1 MKSMLHEASTVVKA
15 IEKAWIDSGKPL
27 EFTINIHEVGEKNF
41 LGFTKRPAI
50 VSITYDPRRQP
61 NKALDKREA
70 PASHHQRPS
79 KPAPARHNVDHKL
92 DSAPQQRQPSQQ
104 PQQKNQPVQKQRFS
118 TSAPLIKPEPQ
129 VAPVAPIQEDFW
141 TPELITDIGTWLKDS
156 VKLLGDAIPFEL
168 NAEKRMLRVAFERSL
183 LPSPED
189 ERQLFIGLSYL
200 LLQCLKK
207 KHKKKLRGYHL
218 IISSKHHATPENLPS
233 H

>member
-1 MKSMLHEASTVVKA
+1 MKSMLHEASSVIKA

-50 VSITYDPRRQP
+50 VSIAYDPRKQP
-61 NKALDKREA
+61 NKNFDKKEA
-70 PASHHQRPS
+70 PSAYS
-79 KPAPARHNVDHKL
+79 KPSRPQAAKPTRPEQKPE
-92 DSAPQQRQPSQQ
+92 SAQQGRDAAAKAQ
-104 PQQKNQPVQKQRFS
+104 NQPKQRF
-118 TSAPLIKPEPQ
+118 TTAKAELPQAATPQAP
-129 VAPVAPIQEDFW
+129 EDFW
-141 TPELITDIGTWLKDS
+141 TADLITDIKLWFKEAIG
-156 VKLLGDAIPFEL
+156 LLGENIPCEFS
-168 NAEKRMLRVAFERSL
+168 ADKRMLRVTFEKSL
-183 LPSPED
+183 LSSSED

-218 IISSKHHATPENLPS
+218 IISSKNHAAPDITPS